1 MVGAALCSLGGDLVL
16 QLVALRILGGICSY
30 KLRLPFGPLALELV
44 ITAGIKR
51 GLAVIEVKDVID
63 DIVQQV
69 ALMAHH
75 HNRRPIGAE
84 EGFQQQRRLQAELVG
99 RLVQQQQVWIGK
111 QHPSQRS
118 APPPSAGK
126 ARYRVVWGKGGS

>member
-75 HNRRPIGAE
+75 HHRRPIGAE
-84 EGFQQQRRLQAELVG
+84 EGFQPQRRFQVEVVG
-99 RLVQQQQVWIGK
+99 RLRSEEHTSELQSLMRISYAVFCLKKKKK
-111 QHPSQRS
+111 QHNH
-118 APPPSAGK
+118 K
-126 ARYRVVWGKGGS
+126 AINI